1 MSDGKRRRAL
11 STPRHG
17 YLHGFTA
24 HEQDRLYHQARFLE
38 DAVHD
43 RLPFRRARN
52 LLEVGCGVG
61 AQTEILLRRFP
72 ELHVTG
78 IDASEKNLAR
88 AQRHLKSCAWAKGRF
103 RLQKGQAESLPF
115 AAGSFDSAFLCWILE
130 HVEDPMR
137 TLSEVRRVLRPGS
150 PVLVTEV
157 QNGTFFLDPYS
168 PNTLQFW
175 MAFNDTQFEMGGDPF
190 VGAKLGNLLQ
200 AVGYGEVRTDVKTFH
215 FDNRT
220 PGERAEFLAYW
231 SELLLSGAPA
241 LEKAGKVQSS
251 VVAAMQQEL
260 DRVARDPNAVF
271 WYSFVQARAKVV

>member
-1 MSDGKRRRAL
+1 
-11 STPRHG
+11 
-17 YLHGFTA
+17 
-24 HEQDRLYHQARFLE
+24 
-38 DAVHD
+38 
-43 RLPFRRARN
+43 
-52 LLEVGCGVG
+52 
-61 AQTEILLRRFP
+61 
-72 ELHVTG
+72 
-78 IDASEKNLAR
+78 
-88 AQRHLKSCAWAKGRF
+88 
-103 RLQKGQAESLPF
+103 
-115 AAGSFDSAFLCWILE
+115 
-130 HVEDPMR
+130 
-137 TLSEVRRVLRPGS
+137 
-150 PVLVTEV
+150 
-157 QNGTFFLDPYS
+157 
-168 PNTLQFW
+168 
-175 MAFNDTQFEMGGDPF
+175 MGGDPF